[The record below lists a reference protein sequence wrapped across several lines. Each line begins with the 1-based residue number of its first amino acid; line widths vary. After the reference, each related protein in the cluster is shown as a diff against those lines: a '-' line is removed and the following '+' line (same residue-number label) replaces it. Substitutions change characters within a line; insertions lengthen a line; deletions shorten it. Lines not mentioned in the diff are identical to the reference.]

1 MCCHLLADW
10 YILLIEINLDYDI
23 YIYIYIKLAVLV
35 NIATKSVQHVHAR
48 MITIIV
54 EKVLT

>member
-1 MCCHLLADW
+1 MHT
-10 YILLIEINLDYDI
+10 YTH
-23 YIYIYIKLAVLV
+23 IYIKLTVFV

-54 EKVLT
+54 EKAKLKSFVQVI